1 MLHLIKRRIA
11 QSISRQMQ
19 EVEHTEVEAQDKPCK
34 IIAHNSY
41 ALHGSEVASI
51 HRHWI
56 NEAKKLYKKINN

>member
-1 MLHLIKRRIA
+1 
-11 QSISRQMQ
+11 MQ